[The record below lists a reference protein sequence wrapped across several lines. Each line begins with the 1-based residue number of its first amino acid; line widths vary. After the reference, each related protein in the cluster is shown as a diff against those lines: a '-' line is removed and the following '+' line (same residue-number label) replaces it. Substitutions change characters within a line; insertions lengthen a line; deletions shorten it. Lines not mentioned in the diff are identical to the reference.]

1 MLRYFPKIRR
11 FALIFPLFVLALAI
25 SERSARS
32 VEPVQIGGATAQGQ
46 VANLKDTLEKGLKCR
61 LDREFRFVD
70 RVVIAVDNGQLPE
83 KTVLEMFSYARRK
96 NQHRPFV
103 YFERG
108 LIIRAAQLG
117 VILEEA

>member
-1 MLRYFPKIRR
+1 MLRNLPAIRR
-11 FALIFPLFVLALAI
+11 SALVFPLFLLALAI

-32 VEPVQIGGATAQGQ
+32 VEPVRIGGANASGQ

-70 RVVIAVDNGQLPE
+70 RVVIAVNDGLLPE

-108 LIIRAAQLG
+108 MIIRAAQLG